1 MTDIAAQSDFW
12 QPQFDIENRPDGTI
26 YMRETSELASYL
38 PSMPACLRHWAE
50 VAPDRVWLAQRP
62 QPAADWVR
70 LGYGEAFERA
80 SRIAHQ
86 FLSWQRDGQTDGR
99 GLGPERPVMILSGN
113 SIDHALVMLASQ
125 MAAVPGAAVSP
136 GYSLLS
142 DDHGKLRD
150 LAGLLT
156 PGVVYCDKLA
166 AFAGAVRA
174 VLEAVAA
181 AGAPPPLVLASD
193 PEADGLEAVEAVA
206 LADWLS
212 APLDG
217 PARNGIDASINGL
230 GPQSIGKFMFTSGST
245 GSPKAVIVT
254 QEMMV
259 SNQQMIRECFT
270 FLQQQPPIVL
280 DWCPWHHTAAGNK
293 VFNMVLFNGGSFYID
308 EGKPSGAKIGETIAN
323 LKEISPHYYFNVP
336 VGWEMLVEAME
347 KDADLCRSM
356 LSNLKIM
363 MYAGAAMPQ
372 PVWDRLQEI
381 ARQTTGHDVLLASG
395 LGSTETAPFALMCT
409 THSKASGN
417 IGVPVRGLQLKL
429 VPNQGKLE
437 ARLKG
442 PSITPGYWLAEAAT
456 KDSFDEEG
464 FYRMGDALRPVDPD
478 DLTVGFFFDGRVAE
492 NFKLQTGTW
501 VAVGALR
508 AQLVNQFG
516 GLLQDVVIVGEN
528 KPWLGALGL
537 LSLQEV
543 AAQFPQL
550 AGASLAEAAEH
561 PGLRDRLAEL
571 LAQHGKAASGSSNRV
586 MALSLLR
593 SPPVLDSGELTDK
606 GSVNQRAV
614 IANRP
619 EEVAKIYQ
627 DAADIRAAG

>member
-1 MTDIAAQSDFW
+1 MTHDFW
-12 QPQFDIENRPDGTI
+12 QPEFDIETRPDGTI
-26 YMRETSELASYL
+26 YMRETSALASHL
-38 PSMPACLRHWAE
+38 PNMPACLRHWAE
-50 VAPDRVWLAQRP
+50 TAPDRVWLAERP
-62 QPAADWVR
+62 HPGADWVR
-70 LGYGEAFERA
+70 LSYGEAFEQA

-86 FLSWQRDGQTDGR
+86 FLGWEKNGQQ
-99 GLGPERPVMILSGN
+99 LGPDRPVMILSGN

-125 MAAVPGAAVSP
+125 VAAVPGAAVSP

-150 LAGLLT
+150 LAGLLK
-156 PGVVYCDKLA
+156 PGVVYCDQLA
-166 AFAGAVRA
+166 PFAAAVQA
-174 VLEAVAA
+174 VLEAVAE
-181 AGAPPPLVLASD
+181 AGASPPLILARE
-193 PEADGLEAVEAVA
+193 PEAEGLEAEA
-206 LADWLS
+206 LADWLAS
-212 APLDG
+212 PLETE
-217 PARNGIDASINGL
+217 ARAAIAASIDRL
-230 GPQSIGKFMFTSGST
+230 RAESIGKFMFTSGST
-245 GSPKAVIVT
+245 GSPKAVIIT

-308 EGKPSGAKIGETIAN
+308 DGKPSGAKIGETIAN
-323 LKEISPHYYFNVP
+323 LKDVSPHYYFNVP

-347 KDADLCRSM
+347 KDADLCQSM
-356 LSNLKIM
+356 LSNMKIM

-381 ARQTTGHDVLLASG
+381 ARRTTGHDVLLASG

-409 THSKASGN
+409 TGSEASGN
-417 IGVPVRGLQLKL
+417 IGVPVRGLELKL

-464 FYRMGDALRPVDPD
+464 FYKMGDALRPVDPD
-478 DLTVGFFFDGRVAE
+478 DLTVGFYFDGRVAE

-508 AQLVNQFG
+508 AQLVNQFR

-528 KPWLGALGL
+528 KPYLGALGL

-550 AGASLAEAAEH
+550 AGASLAEAADH
-561 PGLRDRLAEL
+561 QGLQDRLAEL
-571 LAQHGKAASGSSNRV
+571 LARHGKAASGSSNRV
-586 MALSLLR
+586 VALNLLR
-593 SPPVLDSGELTDK
+593 TPPSLDKGELTDK

-619 EEVAKIYQ
+619 EEAEKLYLGE
-627 DAADIRAAG
+627 ADILPSEQAS

>member
-80 SRIAHQ
+80 SRISHQ
-86 FLSWQRDGQTDGR
+86 FLSWQRDGQ

-193 PEADGLEAVEAVA
+193 PKADKLEAVA

-217 PARNGIDASINGL
+217 PARAGIDASINGL

-245 GSPKAVIVT
+245 GSPKAVIIT

-409 THSKASGN
+409 TRSKASGN

-571 LAQHGKAASGSSNRV
+571 LAHHGKAASGSSNRV

>member
-1 MTDIAAQSDFW
+1 MTDTAAQTDFW

-38 PSMPACLRHWAE
+38 PSMPACLRHWAGT
-50 VAPDRVWLAQRP
+50 APDRVWLAQRP
-62 QPAADWVR
+62 HPAADWVR
-70 LGYGEAFERA
+70 LGYGEAFEQA

-125 MAAVPGAAVSP
+125 IAAVPGAAVSP

-156 PGVVYCDKLA
+156 PGVVYCDRLA
-166 AFAGAVRA
+166 AFGGAVRA

-193 PEADGLEAVEAVA
+193 PEADGLEAVA

-217 PARNGIDASINGL
+217 PARAGIDASINGL

-245 GSPKAVIVT
+245 GSPKAVIIT

-409 THSKASGN
+409 TRSKASGN

-586 MALSLLR
+586 LAMSLLR

>member
-1 MTDIAAQSDFW
+1 MMTADFW
-12 QPQFDIENRPDGTI
+12 QPQFAIEHRPDGTI
-26 YMRETSELASYL
+26 YMRETSQLASHL
-38 PSMPACLRHWAE
+38 PSMPACLRHWAAS
-50 VAPDRVWLAQRP
+50 APDRVWLAQRP

-70 LGYGEAFERA
+70 LDYASAFDQA

-86 FLSWQRDGQTDGR
+86 FLQLEKDGH
-99 GLGPERPVMILSGN
+99 GLGTGRPVMILSGN
-113 SIDHALVMLASQ
+113 SIEHALVMLASQ

-142 DDHGKLRD
+142 EDHGKLRD

-156 PGVVYCDKLA
+156 PGVVYCDTLA
-166 AFAGAVRA
+166 SFAPAVKA
-174 VLEAVAA
+174 VLEAVAE
-181 AGAPPPLVLASD
+181 AGAPPPVILAKE
-193 PEADGLEAVEAVA
+193 PEADGLQAVA
-206 LADWLS
+206 LADWLARPLS
-212 APLDG
+212 AAEQTDIDIS
-217 PARNGIDASINGL
+217 IDAL
-230 GPQSIGKFMFTSGST
+230 GADSIGKFMFTSGST
-245 GSPKAVIVT
+245 GSPKAVIIT
-254 QEMMV
+254 QQMMV
-259 SNQQMIRECFT
+259 SNQQMVRECFT

-347 KDADLCRSM
+347 KDAELCRSM

-372 PVWDRLQEI
+372 PVWDRLQDI
-381 ARQTTGHDVLLASG
+381 ARRTTGHDVLLASG

-409 THSKASGN
+409 TGSKASGN
-417 IGVPVRGLQLKL
+417 IGVPVRGLVLKL

-464 FYRMGDALRPVDPD
+464 FYKMGDALRPVDPD

-528 KPWLGALGL
+528 KPYLGAIGL

-550 AGASLAEAAEH
+550 AGASLADAADH
-561 PGLRDRLAEL
+561 KGLQGRLAEL
-571 LAQHGKAASGSSNRV
+571 LAAHGRSASGSSNRV
-586 MALSLLR
+586 VAMNLMRTPPSLDR
-593 SPPVLDSGELTDK
+593 GELTDK

-619 EEVAKIYQ
+619 EEAAKIFTG
-627 DAADIRAAG
+627 AADILPAS